1 MNSTQ
6 NLAILI
12 ADLGYGDAG
21 KGSLVD
27 YLTRRYGAHTV
38 IRYNGGAQA
47 AHNVITLD
55 GRHHTFAQFGSGTFI
70 PGTRTYLSRFMI
82 LNPLTML
89 AEERHLNTLG
99 VMDAFQRLSIDR
111 DALVTTPFQQSAN
124 RLKEMARGNARH
136 GSCGL
141 GVGETMSD
149 WLAYRSA
156 VLFAGDLIDRS
167 TVVRKLKF
175 MRENKIAQLESLLS
189 GLPAIDQIKIELETL
204 QAPNVINLTADVYQ
218 RFAAQV
224 SILEPQALG
233 NILNQP
239 GVTIFEGAQGVLLDE
254 WWGFAP
260 YNSWTTLTYKNA
272 DTLLAE
278 NNFTG
283 DALKLGLLRSYA
295 TRHGAG
301 PFVTEDRQLTHD
313 LQDHDNLQNN
323 WQGNFCVGYLDFI
336 ALRYALKVIGHVDG
350 LVVSHLDRLREIPN
364 WRICNLYEYIGR
376 ASNLSDHFEGQA
388 KLITDIKL
396 PAEPT
401 DLIKQA
407 ELTQLLMETQPI
419 TTHCEHIQETYLEL
433 ISRRLK
439 LPIAITSTGPTA
451 REKEIYLYHHNA
463 LALRP
468 TLIQAN
474 NQM

>member
-12 ADLGYGDAG
+12 ADLGFGDAG

-27 YLTRRYGAHTV
+27 YLTRQYRAHTV

-47 AHNVITLD
+47 AHNVITPD

-70 PGTRTYLSRFMI
+70 PGTRTHLSRFMI
-82 LNPLTML
+82 LNPLAML

-99 VMDAFQRLSIDR
+99 VTDAFQRLSIDR

-124 RLKEMARGNARH
+124 RLKELARGDARH

-149 WLAYRSA
+149 WLAYRSD
-156 VLFAGDLIDRS
+156 VLFAGDLTDRS
-167 TVVRKLKF
+167 TIIRKLKF
-175 MRENKIAQLESLLS
+175 MREIKIAQLESILNN
-189 GLPAIDQIKIELETL
+189 LPAIDQIKIELQTL
-204 QAPNVINLTADVYQ
+204 QDPNVINLTADVYQ
-218 RFAAQV
+218 HFAAQV
-224 SILEPQALG
+224 TMLEPQALG
-233 NILNQP
+233 QILNQP
-239 GVTIFEGAQGVLLDE
+239 GVAIFEGAQGVLLDE

-272 DTLLAE
+272 DILLAE
-278 NNFTG
+278 NNFAG
-283 DALKLGLLRSYA
+283 DTLRLGVLRGYA

-313 LQDHDNLQNN
+313 LQDRHNALNH
-323 WQGNFCVGYLDFI
+323 WQGNFRVGYLDFI
-336 ALRYALKVIGHVDG
+336 ALRYALKVIDQVDG

-364 WRICNLYEYIGR
+364 WRICDLYEYTGR

-388 KLITDIKL
+388 RLIMDIKL
-396 PAEPT
+396 PADPT
-401 DLIKQA
+401 NLLKQA
-407 ELTQLLMETQPI
+407 ELTQLLMETRPI
-419 TTHCEHIQETYLEL
+419 YTRCEHNQEIYLEL
-433 ISRRLK
+433 ISRMLN

-451 REKEIYLYHHNA
+451 REKEAYLYLYRDRVSQPAPIFEGNRA
-463 LALRP
+463 
-468 TLIQAN
+468 
-474 NQM
+474 